1 MTTRPTPTSPRGTRF
16 LPRTLPR
23 GTRMSRHPLRLA
35 SLLAL
40 TATLLLSAACSEV
53 RDAISS
59 DDSPTSE
66 VTATATTDPTPLA
79 AHYIGNTGGLGVSL
93 RSDCTI
99 EARLANAWPEST
111 QVQLLQLGEGRCEG
125 WSLAEVNGVTSWV
138 SQHYLTSDAPA
149 APTLLASAPAPTP
162 AATDAPTTP
171 SPSPTPHPQVTA
183 TATSTSAAAPLP
195 PVTLYGPAA
204 QHDTIL
210 ILIDGQP
217 CITVNAAPEPATPTG
232 YLWYTQL
239 PLGQCDAHTGSLI
252 TFTLNG
258 LPTNEQL
265 EWTAG
270 GTPPNAT
277 TGLTLTLR

>member
-1 MTTRPTPTSPRGTRF
+1 MTTRPTPISPRGTRF
-16 LPRTLPR
+16 LPRTSPR
-23 GTRMSRHPLRLA
+23 RTRMFRQPFRLPA
-35 SLLAL
+35 LLAL

-53 RDAISS
+53 RDAIDR

-66 VTATATTDPTPLA
+66 VTTTATPDPTPLA

-93 RSDCTI
+93 RSDCTTD
-99 EARLANAWPEST
+99 ARLATAWPEST
-111 QVQLLQLGEGRCEG
+111 RVQLLQLGEGRCQG
-125 WSLAEVNGVTSWV
+125 WSLAQVNGVTSWV

-149 APTLLASAPAPTP
+149 ATTLLASAPAPTAPAP

-171 SPSPTPHPQVTA
+171 SPTPTPEP
-183 TATSTSAAAPLP
+183 TATSTSSAAPLP

-204 QHDTIL
+204 QHDSIL

-217 CITVNAAPEPATPTG
+217 CLTLQAAPEPAAPTG

-239 PLGQCDAHTGSLI
+239 PLGQCDAHIGSLI

-258 LPTNEQL
+258 APTTQQL
-265 EWTAG
+265 EWSAG
-270 GTPPNAT
+270 GTPPNPT
-277 TGLTLTLR
+277 TGLTLTPR